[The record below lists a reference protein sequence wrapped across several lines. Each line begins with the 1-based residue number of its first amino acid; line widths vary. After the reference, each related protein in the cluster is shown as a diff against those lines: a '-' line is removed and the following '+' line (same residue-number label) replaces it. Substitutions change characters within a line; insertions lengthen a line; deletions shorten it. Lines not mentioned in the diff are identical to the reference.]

1 MMGGEDVL
9 RAQRMTHGVVVVLQQ
24 RPGGTMRRSAA
35 YAAGGTLLVAMLLIA
50 ATENGSR
57 SRTAL
62 ANAVSDALNEKF
74 LQASA
79 QADFLTRLND
89 LWFVEANA
97 GRPELA
103 ADATRLASSMQIAG
117 FPSDMKDNIDVTVN
131 PCSDF
136 YEFACGKYDD
146 ENRDKIEAFKSS
158 RSYAWD
164 TAEKNIREN
173 LIEILKKDDGPAGKL
188 YNSCMDV
195 DAIEKLGN
203 APLLPWLKY
212 IDAINDKDALV
223 TACTEFSKHDMD
235 NFFGWWISQD
245 PHDSSRK
252 VFYLSQT
259 SFSLPDKTYYL
270 EDSDEMRKH
279 REVFVAVASKLYSKV
294 GYSQEEADK
303 RAAAI
308 LEFETNIAKIQ
319 VDKEISRKDHGTQI
333 EWSKMEELMPFWPW
347 KSWLQ
352 QLSTCTPP
360 PDGAAQVCTSDHP
373 DVAAV
378 GQPDK
383 TQLYLM
389 SADFFPKMNTL
400 LEETSFD
407 TVKVCA

>member
-1 MMGGEDVL
+1 
-9 RAQRMTHGVVVVLQQ
+9 
-24 RPGGTMRRSAA
+24 
-35 YAAGGTLLVAMLLIA
+35 
-50 ATENGSR
+50 
-57 SRTAL
+57 
-62 ANAVSDALNEKF
+62 
-74 LQASA
+74 
-79 QADFLTRLND
+79 
-89 LWFVEANA
+89 
-97 GRPELA
+97 
-103 ADATRLASSMQIAG
+103 
-117 FPSDMKDNIDVTVN
+117 
-131 PCSDF
+131 
-136 YEFACGKYDD
+136 
-146 ENRDKIEAFKSS
+146 
-158 RSYAWD
+158 
-164 TAEKNIREN
+164 
-173 LIEILKKDDGPAGKL
+173 
-188 YNSCMDV
+188 MDV

-294 GYSQEEADK
+294 GYTQEEADK
-303 RAAAI
+303 LAAAI

-360 PDGAAQVCTSDHP
+360 PDGAAQACTSDHP

-389 SADFFPKMNTL
+389 SADFFPKMNKL
-400 LEETSFD
+400 LEDTSFD
-407 TVKVCA
+407 TVKAVMSWQVIRNGAIFLSAEFIDTMVELNADLYGMKEKNPRDRKCYYSASGITAWPLAKLYVDELFHKANRAATLPMLEGVRAQFMSALPNEKWMNEADRVAAQHKLSEMFFQVAWPTDEDSKDAWPPETTDMQVRP